1 MYLKLNRM
9 FGSGIW
15 VINIFI
21 SYNQDLD
28 LHFTFFT
35 TIAQGSN
42 TQNKMYWQHDRISP
56 GKNNYSGFYFTF
68 GAVTGFLMREAPGFT
83 PGLTPP
89 GVPGFDAAAAWN
101 NEIKSM
107 SAFGLRGG
115 GGMYEGLVG
124 KK

>member
-1 MYLKLNRM
+1 M

-101 NEIKSM
+101 IEIKSM

-115 GGMYEGLVG
+115 GGYV
-124 KK
+124 